1 MSEGKKKEVAPGGK
15 RGSANRKQEV
25 VLRLLRGESVDALS
39 RELGVEI
46 SRLSNGASAPWLRS
60 IPGCANAATIRPRA
74 SSTPPSIALAS

>member
-60 IPGCANAATIRPRA
+60 ISGCANAATIRPRA